1 MQSSLAAGQL
11 AFKTAGEGL
20 PVVLLHGFCENKS
33 IWDGFI
39 DELAKN
45 WRVYAVDLPGFGD
58 NEPIS
63 QPLTIADMA
72 ESLYHFLQNQ
82 GIDQCVM
89 IGRSLGGYVAL
100 AFGEKF
106 QQRLMGLGLFNST
119 SYSDS
124 LEKKQ
129 GRTKSIEFVE
139 KYGVDEFVEEF
150 LTPLFYEGRRKELHT
165 SIRRVV
171 DAGKRTPKP
180 TVIEVIKAMRDR
192 KDRSKVLEKAPYPVL
207 FISSKNDTAV
217 NFTTSVN
224 QFWLPADAT
233 IHVLSNT
240 GHMALL
246 ERPKET
252 LQMVRHFMEDIQN

>member
-1 MQSSLAAGQL
+1 MQPSLAAGQL
-11 AFKTAGEGL
+11 AYISAGEGI
-20 PVVLLHGFCENKS
+20 PVVLLHGFCENKQ
-33 IWDGFI
+33 IWQAFV
-39 DELAKN
+39 DELSTSC
-45 WRVYAVDLPGFGD
+45 RVIAVDLPGFGE

-72 ESLYHFLQNQ
+72 ESLYHFLQNL
-82 GIDQCVM
+82 GIDQCVL
-89 IGRSLGGYVAL
+89 IGRSLGGYVSL

-106 QQRLMGLGLFNST
+106 QQRLLGLGLFNST
-119 SYSDS
+119 AYSDS

-139 KYGVDEFVEEF
+139 KYGVDEFTEEF
-150 LTPLFYEGRRKELHT
+150 LTPLFFEGRRKELQT
-165 SIRRVV
+165 EIRKVV
-171 DAGKRTPKP
+171 EAGKKTPTN

-192 KDRSKVLEKAPYPVL
+192 KDRTKVLEKSTYPIL
-207 FISSKNDTAV
+207 FISAKNDTAV

-233 IHVLSNT
+233 IHILSNT

-252 LQMVRHFMEDIQN
+252 LNMVRQFVQTLAL

>member
-11 AFKTAGEGL
+11 AYISAGEGI
-20 PVVLLHGFCENKS
+20 PVVLLHGFCENKH
-33 IWDGFI
+33 IWESFVQ
-39 DELAKN
+39 ELSTSC
-45 WRVYAVDLPGFGD
+45 RVIAVDLPGFGE

-72 ESLYHFLQNQ
+72 ESLYHFLQSQ
-82 GIDQCVM
+82 GIDQCIM
-89 IGRSLGGYVAL
+89 IGRSLGGYVSL

-106 QQRLMGLGLFNST
+106 QQRLLGLGLFNST
-119 SYSDS
+119 AYSDS

-150 LTPLFYEGRRKELHT
+150 LTPLFFEGRRKELLAE
-165 SIRRVV
+165 IRKVV
-171 DAGKRTPKP
+171 DAGKKTPKS

-192 KDRSKVLEKAPYPVL
+192 KDRTKVLEKATYPVL
-207 FISSKNDTAV
+207 FISSKNDTAL
-217 NFTTSVN
+217 NFSISVS
-224 QFWLPADAT
+224 QFWMPADAT
-233 IHVLSNT
+233 IHILSNT

-246 ERPKET
+246 ERPAEI
-252 LQMVRHFMEDIQN
+252 LPMVRHFVESIEL

>member
-11 AFKTAGEGL
+11 AFKSAGTGL

-33 IWDGFI
+33 IWDDFVG
-39 DELAKN
+39 ELAHR
-45 WRVYAVDLPGFGD
+45 WRVIAVDLPGFGE

-72 ESLYHFLQNQ
+72 ESLYHFLQTQ
-82 GIDQCVM
+82 GIDQCVLV
-89 IGRSLGGYVAL
+89 GRSLGGYVAL

-106 QQRLMGLGLFNST
+106 QQRLLGLGLFNST
-119 SYSDS
+119 AYSDS

-129 GRTKSIEFVE
+129 GRSKSIEFVE

-150 LTPLFYEGRRKELHT
+150 LTPLFFEGRRKELQG
-165 SIRRVV
+165 SIRQVV
-171 DAGKRTPKP
+171 DAGKQTPKT

-207 FISSKNDTAV
+207 FITSKNDTAI
-217 NFTTSVN
+217 NFATAAS
-224 QFWLPADAT
+224 QFWLPANAT
-233 IHVLSNT
+233 VHVLSNT
-240 GHMALL
+240 GHMGLL
-246 ERPKET
+246 ERQKET
-252 LQMVRHFMEDIQN
+252 LQMVKHFMEDIEA